1 MNVYLFHQH
10 FHTPERGGA
19 LRSYYLATSLATNGL
34 QVTVISSHNEPEIK
48 RETINGFEVIYLPI
62 FYQNQLSFYKRI
74 KAYLNFA
81 ISAVQ
86 YARKLPKANLHYV
99 MSTPLT
105 SGLIGI
111 YFKWF
116 NRTPYVFET
125 GDLWPDAPIQLGFI
139 KNSVLKYLLYALEKT
154 IYKQAKALV
163 ALSPSMKEILEK
175 KISNKEIFLLP
186 NMTDISA
193 FEKGVADVPK
203 EFSSTLP
210 FTLAYLGSVGF
221 ANGLTYLIDVA
232 RLCEKEKLPIRF
244 FIVGDGAAK
253 PALEETCKKLNV
265 SNIQFFPATNRD
277 GVIEILKHVQAVY
290 ISYRQEKIL
299 ETGSPNK
306 YPDGLAAGKLVV
318 TNFGGWIAKE
328 IVSRNCGFYYSPN
341 QPEQFVE
348 KIKDYLSNPFQ
359 MGIITDKAKTV
370 AQNYSHEA
378 WGGRFTNFLKGIAT

>member
-1 MNVYLFHQH
+1 VNVYLFHQH

-74 KAYLNFA
+74 KAYLHFA

-175 KISNKEIFLLP
+175 KISDKEIFLLP

-306 YPDGLAAGKLVV
+306 YPDGLTAGKLIV
-318 TNFGGWIAKE
+318 TNFSGWIAKE
-328 IVSRNCGFYYSPN
+328 IHNMSCGFSYLPDEPQMFIDKVKPYMNHPFIL
-341 QPEQFVE
+341 QETQTKAIRTAHQYDYTKIGERFVNW
-348 KIKDYLSNPFQ
+348 IKNLS
-359 MGIITDKAKTV
+359 
-370 AQNYSHEA
+370 
-378 WGGRFTNFLKGIAT
+378 

>member
-1 MNVYLFHQH
+1 VNVYLFHQH

-34 QVTVISSHNEPEIK
+34 QVTVITSHNEPEIK
-48 RETINGFEVIYLPI
+48 RETINGFEVVYLPI

-74 KAYLNFA
+74 KAYLHFA

-175 KISNKEIFLLP
+175 KISDKEIFLLP

-203 EFSSTLP
+203 EFSSTQP
-210 FTLAYLGSVGF
+210 FIFAYLGSVGF

-244 FIVGDGAAK
+244 FLVGDGAAK
-253 PALEETCKKLNV
+253 PALEETSKKLNV

-306 YPDGLAAGKLVV
+306 YPDGLAAGKLIV
-318 TNFGGWIAKE
+318 TNFSGWISKE
-328 IVSRNCGFYYSPN
+328 IHNMGCGFSYLPDEPQMFIDKVKPYLNHPFILQETQTISIRTAH
-341 QPEQFVE
+341 QYDYTKIGERFVDW
-348 KIKDYLSNPFQ
+348 IKNLS
-359 MGIITDKAKTV
+359 
-370 AQNYSHEA
+370 
-378 WGGRFTNFLKGIAT
+378 

>member
-74 KAYLNFA
+74 KAYLHFA

-175 KISNKEIFLLP
+175 KISDKEIFLLP

-306 YPDGLAAGKLVV
+306 YPDGLAAGKLIV
-318 TNFGGWIAKE
+318 TNFSGWIAKE
-328 IVSRNCGFYYSPN
+328 IHNMSCGFSYLPDEPQMFIDKVKPYVNHPFIL
-341 QPEQFVE
+341 QETQTKAIRTAHQYDYTKIGERFVNW
-348 KIKDYLSNPFQ
+348 IKNLS
-359 MGIITDKAKTV
+359 
-370 AQNYSHEA
+370 
-378 WGGRFTNFLKGIAT
+378 

>member
-19 LRSYYLATSLATNGL
+19 WPSYYLDTSFATNGL
-34 QVTVISSHNEPEIK
+34 QVTIISSHNEPEIK

-74 KAYLNFA
+74 KAYLHFA

-175 KISNKEIFLLP
+175 KISDKEIFLLP

-203 EFSSTLP
+203 EFSSTQP

-306 YPDGLAAGKLVV
+306 YPDGLAAGKLIV
-318 TNFGGWIAKE
+318 TNFSGWIAKE
-328 IVSRNCGFYYSPN
+328 IHNMGCGFSYLPDEPQMFIDKVKPYLNHPFIL
-341 QPEQFVE
+341 QETQTKAILTAHQYDYTKIGKRFVNW
-348 KIKDYLSNPFQ
+348 IKNLS
-359 MGIITDKAKTV
+359 
-370 AQNYSHEA
+370 
-378 WGGRFTNFLKGIAT
+378 